1 MTFLIYMEKFLFF
14 SSDQDLLSAAAWYQ
28 EGLPEDICEEYLN
41 NNNQPIGS
49 FIIRCSYIP
58 SPQTFILSL
67 KTTKTSIKHFF
78 IQDNDGYQIQ
88 VSLISI
94 YFLRSDYLL

>member
-1 MTFLIYMEKFLFF
+1 LNYTDNHFF
-14 SSDQDLLSAAAWYQ
+14 FFSSSDQDLLSAAAWYQ

-41 NNNQPIGS
+41 NQPIGS
-49 FIIRCSYIP
+49 FIIRCSYIHSLQP
-58 SPQTFILSL
+58 FILSV

-78 IQDNDGYQIQ
+78 IQQTIDNDGYQIQ
-88 VSLISI
+88 VSLRSI